1 MPVRL
6 IVSYQ
11 GAAFAGWQRQANAIA
26 VQEVLEDAL
35 ARLLATPVRV
45 IGASRTDAGV
55 HARGQAAHVDP
66 PAAAGAFPLHGLVHG
81 TNRLLPAAVR
91 VLAAHA
97 MPPGFHARRLA
108 SAKEYSYRMSRA
120 GVLSPLD
127 APYALRVPARLDVAA
142 MRRAAAALAGRHDFS
157 AFAIT
162 GGSHTHPFRT
172 LTSAVLEEAGEELC
186 FRVVGDGFLRG
197 MVRRLVGT
205 LLDVGDGRRAPEDLA
220 ALLAGAGAR
229 GSAGAAAASA
239 AEAGPKAP
247 SHGLVLERV
256 FYPPQWQPL
265 PGGLCQPPPG
275 AAE

>member
-6 IVSYQ
+6 TVSYH

-26 VQEVLEDAL
+26 VQEVLEDTLGAL
-35 ARLLATPVRV
+35 LSTPVKV

-55 HARGQAAHVDP
+55 HARAQAAHVDP
-66 PAAAGAFPLHGLVHG
+66 PEAAGALPLRALVHG
-81 TNRLLPAAVR
+81 ANRLLPAAVR
-91 VLAAHA
+91 LLAAHA
-97 MPPGFHARRLA
+97 VPPGFHARRLA
-108 SAKEYSYRMSRA
+108 CAKEYSYRLSRA
-120 GVLSPLD
+120 EVLSPLD
-127 APYALRVPARLDVAA
+127 APFAVRVPARLDVAA
-142 MRRAAAALAGRHDFS
+142 MRRAVAAFAGRHDFS

-205 LLDVGDGRRAPEDLA
+205 LLDVGNGRRAPEDMTT
-220 ALLAGAGAR
+220 LLAGGGAT
-229 GSAGAAAASA
+229 
-239 AEAGPKAP
+239 AGPKMP

-256 FYPPQWQPL
+256 FYPAQWQPL
-265 PGGLCQPPPG
+265 P
-275 AAE
+275 

>member
-35 ARLLATPVRV
+35 AALLSTPVRV

-55 HARGQAAHVDP
+55 HARAQAAHVE
-66 PAAAGAFPLHGLVHG
+66 PADAPGALPMHALLHGA
-81 TNRLLPAAVR
+81 NRLLPAAVR

-108 SAKEYSYRMSRA
+108 SAKEYSYRLSRA
-120 GVLSPLD
+120 EVLSPLD
-127 APYALRVPARLDVAA
+127 APYAVQVPARLDVAA

-162 GGSHTHPFRT
+162 GGSHTHTFRT
-172 LTSAVLEEAGEELC
+172 LASAVLEEAGEELR

-205 LLDVGDGRRAPEDLA
+205 LLDVGDGRRAPEDMT
-220 ALLAGAGAR
+220 ALLGGGTLPIA
-229 GSAGAAAASA
+229 
-239 AEAGPKAP
+239 AGPKMP
-247 SHGLVLERV
+247 SRGLVLERV
-256 FYPPQWQPL
+256 FYPAEWQPL
-265 PGGLCQPPPG
+265 P
-275 AAE
+275 